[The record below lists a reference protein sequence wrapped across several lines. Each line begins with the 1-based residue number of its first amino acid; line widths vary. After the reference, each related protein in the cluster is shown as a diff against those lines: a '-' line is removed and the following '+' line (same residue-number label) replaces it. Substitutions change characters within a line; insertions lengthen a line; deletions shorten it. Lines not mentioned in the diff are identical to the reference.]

1 MTPTP
6 RRAPRTAARGGAAPS
21 IRDVAA
27 AAGVSYQ
34 TVSRV
39 LNESPRVR
47 PETRTAVLA
56 AIERLGFRPS
66 RAARALSLGRA
77 RGITVVTSN
86 TMLYGYAATLQGLEE
101 AARAEGMAM
110 GIRVVESAE
119 PAEVKQTV
127 DYVSDA
133 SAGGVV
139 VIAFDPLG
147 VAVLEALPEHVPA
160 VAATEPAAPDRGRV
174 AIALDER
181 RAAADA
187 TRHLLAL
194 GHRTV
199 HHVAIPSEGAPAA
212 TGKTVAGDESPSD
225 VPGHPVGGGELPR
238 DATRNPQGGD
248 EFPRDAA
255 EHPLSGGELARADN
269 ALGGGGRAGSPS
281 DVSPLGA
288 GGPLDASGEL
298 LAGGASGGQPVAGGR
313 LAGWR
318 DALREAGAEI
328 PEVLACGWDVRSAY
342 AAGQRLAAAPDVT
355 AILCGNDDIAQGVRR
370 ALYDAGKDVPGD
382 VSIVGFD
389 DIPGSAYWT
398 PALTTV
404 RMDFAGLGRACF
416 RAAVAELT
424 GQPQPELALT
434 PPTLVL
440 RESTAP
446 PPRA

>member
-1 MTPTP
+1 MSPNSQ
-6 RRAPRTAARGGAAPS
+6 RAPRSAAIPS

-39 LNESPRVR
+39 LNDSPRVR
-47 PETRTAVLA
+47 SETRTAVLG

-86 TMLYGYAATLQGLEE
+86 TVLYGYAATLQGIEE

-139 VIAFDPLG
+139 VIAFDPMG
-147 VAVLEALPEHVPA
+147 TAVLEALPEHVPA
-160 VAATEPAAPDRGRV
+160 VAAAEPAAPDRGRV

-187 TRHLLAL
+187 TEHLLAL

-199 HHVAIPSEGAPAA
+199 HHVATPSEGR
-212 TGKTVAGDESPSD
+212 S
-225 VPGHPVGGGELPR
+225 
-238 DATRNPQGGD
+238 
-248 EFPRDAA
+248 
-255 EHPLSGGELARADN
+255 SGR
-269 ALGGGGRAGSPS
+269 
-281 DVSPLGA
+281 
-288 GGPLDASGEL
+288 
-298 LAGGASGGQPVAGGR
+298 Q
-313 LAGWR
+313 AGWR
-318 DALREAGAEI
+318 DALERAGVEV
-328 PEVLACGWDVRSAY
+328 PEVLSCGWDIGSAY
-342 AAGQRLAAAPDVT
+342 AAGQWLSTQARTT

-404 RMDFAGLGRACF
+404 RMDFAGLGQACY

-424 GQPQPELALT
+424 GQAQPVPVLV
-434 PPTLVL
+434 PPSLVL

-446 PPRA
+446 PPSA

>member
-1 MTPTP
+1 MTATP
-6 RRAPRTAARGGAAPS
+6 RRAPRPAARGAAAPS

-56 AIERLGFRPS
+56 AIESLGFRPS
-66 RAARALSLGRA
+66 RTARALSLGRA

-86 TMLYGYAATLQGLEE
+86 TVLYGYAATLQGLEE

-127 DYVSDA
+127 DYVGDA

-160 VAATEPAAPDRGRV
+160 VAAAEPAAPDRGRV

-187 TRHLLAL
+187 TQHLLGL

-199 HHVAIPSEGAPAA
+199 HHVAIPSEGEGA
-212 TGKTVAGDESPSD
+212 
-225 VPGHPVGGGELPR
+225 VP
-238 DATRNPQGGD
+238 
-248 EFPRDAA
+248 
-255 EHPLSGGELARADN
+255 
-269 ALGGGGRAGSPS
+269 
-281 DVSPLGA
+281 
-288 GGPLDASGEL
+288 
-298 LAGGASGGQPVAGGR
+298 GGR

-318 DALREAGAEI
+318 DALRAAGAGI
-328 PEVLACGWDVRSAY
+328 PELIGCGWDIRSAY
-342 AAGQRLAAAPDVT
+342 AAGQRLASAPDVT

-416 RAAVAELT
+416 HAAVAELT
-424 GQPQPELALT
+424 GGAQPEPALT

-446 PPRA
+446 PPR

>member
-1 MTPTP
+1 M
-6 RRAPRTAARGGAAPS
+6 PS

-47 PETRTAVLA
+47 PETRTAVQA
-56 AIERLGFRPS
+56 AIEQLGFRPS
-66 RAARALSLGRA
+66 RAARALSLGRG

-86 TMLYGYAATLQGLEE
+86 TVLYGYAATLQGIEE
-101 AARAEGMAM
+101 AARAAGMAM

-139 VIAFDPLG
+139 VIAFDPMG
-147 VAVLEALPEHVPA
+147 VAVLEALPEQVPA
-160 VAATEPAAPDRGRV
+160 VAAAEPAAPDRGRI

-181 RAAADA
+181 SAAADA
-187 TRHLLAL
+187 TGHLLEL

-199 HHVAIPSEGAPAA
+199 HHVAIPSEG
-212 TGKTVAGDESPSD
+212 
-225 VPGHPVGGGELPR
+225 
-238 DATRNPQGGD
+238 
-248 EFPRDAA
+248 
-255 EHPLSGGELARADN
+255 
-269 ALGGGGRAGSPS
+269 GSS
-281 DVSPLGA
+281 
-288 GGPLDASGEL
+288 
-298 LAGGASGGQPVAGGR
+298 GR
-313 LAGWR
+313 LGGWR
-318 DALREAGAEI
+318 DALRQAGAEV
-328 PEVLACGWDVRSAY
+328 PEVLGCGWDIGSAY
-342 AAGQRLAAAPDVT
+342 RAGQRLAAEPDVT

-382 VSIVGFD
+382 VSVVGFD

-416 RAAVAELT
+416 HAAVAELT
-424 GQPQPELALT
+424 GQAQPEPA
-434 PPTLVL
+434 LVL
-440 RESTAP
+440 PSLVVRESTAP
-446 PPRA
+446 PPHS

>member
-1 MTPTP
+1 MTSTS
-6 RRAPRTAARGGAAPS
+6 RRVSRSGARDVAVPS

-47 PETRTAVLA
+47 PETRATVLA

-86 TMLYGYAATLQGLEE
+86 TVLYGYAATLRGIEE
-101 AARAEGMAM
+101 AARAEGMAV
-110 GIRVVESAE
+110 GVRVVESAE

-139 VIAFDPLG
+139 VIAFDPMG
-147 VAVLEALPEHVPA
+147 VAVLEALPDHVPA
-160 VAATEPAAPDRGRV
+160 VAAAEPAAPDRGRV

-199 HHVAIPSEGAPAA
+199 HHVAIPSEG
-212 TGKTVAGDESPSD
+212 G
-225 VPGHPVGGGELPR
+225 PR
-238 DATRNPQGGD
+238 
-248 EFPRDAA
+248 
-255 EHPLSGGELARADN
+255 
-269 ALGGGGRAGSPS
+269 
-281 DVSPLGA
+281 
-288 GGPLDASGEL
+288 
-298 LAGGASGGQPVAGGR
+298 GR

-318 DALREAGAEI
+318 DALREGRAEI
-328 PEVLACGWDVRSAY
+328 PEVLGCGWDIASAY
-342 AAGQRLAAAPDVT
+342 AAGQRLAARDDVT

-382 VSIVGFD
+382 VSVVGFD
-389 DIPGSAYWT
+389 DIPGSAFWT

-416 RAAVAELT
+416 RATVAELT
-424 GQPQPELALT
+424 GREQPRVD
-434 PPTLVL
+434 LVAPSL
-440 RESTAP
+440 VVRESTAP
-446 PPRA
+446 PRRPSGNGP

>member
-1 MTPTP
+1 MSPSP
-6 RRAPRTAARGGAAPS
+6 RSAPS

-39 LNESPRVR
+39 LNDSPRVR

-77 RGITVVTSN
+77 LGITVVTSN
-86 TMLYGYAATLQGLEE
+86 TVLYGYATTLRGLEE
-101 AARAEGMAM
+101 AARTEGLAM
-110 GIRVVESAE
+110 GIRVVESAAS
-119 PAEVKQTV
+119 AEVKQTV

-139 VIAFDPLG
+139 VIAWDPMG
-147 VAVLEALPEHVPA
+147 IAVLEALPKDVPA
-160 VAATEPAAPDRGRV
+160 VAVAEPAAPDRGRV

-187 TRHLLAL
+187 TRHLLEL

-199 HHVAIPSEGAPAA
+199 HHVAIPSEG
-212 TGKTVAGDESPSD
+212 
-225 VPGHPVGGGELPR
+225 
-238 DATRNPQGGD
+238 
-248 EFPRDAA
+248 
-255 EHPLSGGELARADN
+255 
-269 ALGGGGRAGSPS
+269 
-281 DVSPLGA
+281 
-288 GGPLDASGEL
+288 GP
-298 LAGGASGGQPVAGGR
+298 GGR
-313 LAGWR
+313 LAGWQ
-318 DALREAGAEI
+318 DALVQAGAEV
-328 PEVLACGWDVRSAY
+328 PEVLGCGWDIESAY
-342 AAGQRLAAAPDVT
+342 AAGRRLAAEPEVT

-389 DIPGSAYWT
+389 DIPGSAYST

-416 RAAVAELT
+416 HAAVAELT
-424 GQPQPELALT
+424 GQAQPVPVLVPPAL
-434 PPTLVL
+434 VV

-446 PPRA
+446 PPRS

>member
-6 RRAPRTAARGGAAPS
+6 RRAPRPAARGATAPS

-56 AIERLGFRPS
+56 AIESLGFRPS
-66 RAARALSLGRA
+66 RTARALSLGRA
-77 RGITVVTSN
+77 RGITAVTSN
-86 TMLYGYAATLQGLEE
+86 TVLYGYAATLQGLEE

-127 DYVSDA
+127 DYVGDA

-160 VAATEPAAPDRGRV
+160 VAAAEPAAPDRGRV

-187 TRHLLAL
+187 TQHLLGL
-194 GHRTV
+194 GHHTV
-199 HHVAIPSEGAPAA
+199 HHVAIPSEG
-212 TGKTVAGDESPSD
+212 
-225 VPGHPVGGGELPR
+225 
-238 DATRNPQGGD
+238 
-248 EFPRDAA
+248 
-255 EHPLSGGELARADN
+255 
-269 ALGGGGRAGSPS
+269 GRE
-281 DVSPLGA
+281 GA
-288 GGPLDASGEL
+288 
-298 LAGGASGGQPVAGGR
+298 VAGGR

-318 DALREAGAEI
+318 DALRAAGAEI
-328 PEVLACGWDVRSAY
+328 PELIGCGWDIRSAY
-342 AAGQRLAAAPDVT
+342 AAGQRLASAPDVT

-382 VSIVGFD
+382 VSLVGFD

-416 RAAVAELT
+416 HAAVAELT
-424 GQPQPELALT
+424 GGPQPEPALT
-434 PPTLVL
+434 PPSLVL

-446 PPRA
+446 PRHRR